1 MACFDNSWQQGRDT
15 MTPEYLK
22 FWMLWGGVGGSLVL
36 QLVLNW
42 LADDNTIYQL
52 LQQYRVLFVE
62 TNICWYKLC
71 RISTL
76 KQGSLYSWILNHYP
90 SIFITIVMTE
100 KRQGC
105 KGVFVCL
112 VELQGPIYC
121 CFKWFNCKYEK
132 MREAVKVDSFLYK
145 LLYTKGFCPPAGE
158 TRTTSNIIIVSI
170 ISFKSCDTDLVF
182 TASSTLFYYYNI
194 HWCWFRDSTY
204 LLRIR
209 TKTEYL

>member
-1 MACFDNSWQQGRDT
+1 
-15 MTPEYLK
+15 
-22 FWMLWGGVGGSLVL
+22 MLWGGVGGSLVL

-62 TNICWYKLC
+62 TNICWYKIY

-76 KQGSLYSWILNHYP
+76 KQGSLYSWILNHYL
-90 SIFITIVMTE
+90 SIIITIVMTE